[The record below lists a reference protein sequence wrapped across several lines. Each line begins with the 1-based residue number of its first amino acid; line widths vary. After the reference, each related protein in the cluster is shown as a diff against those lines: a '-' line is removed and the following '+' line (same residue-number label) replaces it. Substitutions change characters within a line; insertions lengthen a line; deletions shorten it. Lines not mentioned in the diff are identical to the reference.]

1 MNTSL
6 SAYNIE
12 LIDFQDIHKQYEID
26 LLNDIHEF
34 GLFDKLKADGI
45 SSKDIKKLVYH
56 HTIKSVVE
64 YFNKCESDNK
74 LVLYFNN
81 TQFYESELV
90 NYIDEQA
97 YLKFIS
103 SFLVRVRNMLPIKVV
118 ISQKS
123 LIFFNELFNKNDGR
137 AVGTVIKIRSAISKF
152 KIEDFTFSKVKKFAL
167 KYELNF
173 LSRDYFNNFKTKQ
186 LLFK

>member
-1 MNTSL
+1 
-6 SAYNIE
+6 
-12 LIDFQDIHKQYEID
+12 
-26 LLNDIHEF
+26 
-34 GLFDKLKADGI
+34 
-45 SSKDIKKLVYH
+45 
-56 HTIKSVVE
+56 
-64 YFNKCESDNK
+64 
-74 LVLYFNN
+74 
-81 TQFYESELV
+81 
-90 NYIDEQA
+90 
-97 YLKFIS
+97 
-103 SFLVRVRNMLPIKVV
+103 MLPIKVV